1 MLLEI
6 IFISLPSE
14 VFLCVERTL
23 RVPILFEA
31 KEISQALSSLQLMV
45 ELSEEDREGGGG
57 FETGA
62 CLIRVVFPVRLLV
75 EQTPLRGGLATPF
88 GPAANE
94 AHIFQVLLN
103 YTECLSSEP
112 EPEHEPE
119 LVA

>member
-45 ELSEEDREGGGG
+45 ELSEKTGEGGGG
-57 FETGA
+57 F
-62 CLIRVVFPVRLLV
+62 
-75 EQTPLRGGLATPF
+75 
-88 GPAANE
+88 
-94 AHIFQVLLN
+94 
-103 YTECLSSEP
+103 
-112 EPEHEPE
+112 
-119 LVA
+119 